1 MDKKNEPSSMKQML
15 DRKNIVNEYFR
26 LVGKGMFKEGL
37 RFFTPDCKTHNP
49 FVIGGMGA
57 LTDAMIAASKN
68 LTAQSSQPEFII
80 KHLLVDGDMVA
91 VHTQLLNSKSNP
103 GEGGLRQVHLFR
115 FEADKIVE
123 YWDIT
128 QQILASMPNASGAL

>member
-1 MDKKNEPSSMKQML
+1 MDRKNEPSSMKQIL
-15 DRKNIVNEYFR
+15 DRKNIINEYFR
-26 LVGKGMFKEGL
+26 LVGTGMFKEGL
-37 RFFTPDCKTHNP
+37 RFFAHECKTHNP
-49 FVIGGMGA
+49 FVVGGMGT

-68 LTAQSSQPEFII
+68 ITAQSSQPEFII
-80 KHLLVDGDMVA
+80 KHLLADGDLVA

-103 GEGGLRQVHLFR
+103 SEGGLRQVHLFR

-128 QQILASMPNASGAL
+128 RQILPSMPNASGAF

>member
-1 MDKKNEPSSMKQML
+1 MKQML

-37 RFFTPDCKTHNP
+37 RFFAPDCKTHNP
-49 FVIGGMGA
+49 FVVGGMDT

-68 LTAQSSQPEFII
+68 ITALSSQPEFII

-123 YWDIT
+123 YWDIS
-128 QQILASMPNASGAL
+128 QQILPSMPNANGAF

>member
-1 MDKKNEPSSMKQML
+1 MDRKNEPSSMKQVL

-26 LVGKGMFKEGL
+26 LVSTGKFKEGL
-37 RFFTPDCKTHNP
+37 RFFAPDCKTHNP
-49 FVIGGMGA
+49 FIVGGIGP

-68 LTAQSSQPEFII
+68 MTAQNSQPAFVI
-80 KHLLVDGDMVA
+80 KHLLVDGDMIA

-128 QQILASMPNASGAL
+128 QQILSSMPNASGAF